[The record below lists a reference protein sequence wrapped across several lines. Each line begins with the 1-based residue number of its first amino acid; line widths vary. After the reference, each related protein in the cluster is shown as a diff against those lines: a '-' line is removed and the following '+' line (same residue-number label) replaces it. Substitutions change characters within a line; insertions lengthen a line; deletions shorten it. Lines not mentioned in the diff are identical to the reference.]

1 MKKNILITGASGFVG
16 SHILDDCLKNNFNV
30 KLHKNMKK
38 HWVVRKLKN
47 NKKDLNPCTPADC
60 LKNLN

>member
-1 MKKNILITGASGFVG
+1 
-16 SHILDDCLKNNFNV
+16 
-30 KLHKNMKK
+30 MKK

-47 NKKDLNPCTPADC
+47 KKKDLNPYTPADY